1 MWNIEE
7 PRNVKLIYDVLK
19 FSPPEIEPAVLFATN
34 NALVCETPDDAM
46 KVAYE
51 IDRSRYDALA
61 LDGTFYQKSGIISG
75 GSHDLA
81 RKAKR
86 WDEKHMAQLKLQKE
100 KITEELKEVMKKTRR
115 QGELTTVESQIRGLE
130 NRLKYSLND
139 LETSKK
145 NINEYDKQLED
156 FSRELDKI
164 GPKISEIE
172 RRMQQRDMKI
182 QDIKES
188 MNNVEDDVYAEFCA
202 RIGVANIRQF
212 EERELVLQ
220 QERAKKRAEFEQQI
234 DRINNNL
241 EFERS
246 KDTSKNVQRWER
258 AVQDDED
265 SLETFKQA
273 EARQRQEIEKD
284 KEKIEVMKQEKAT
297 HKSLVDQMEEEM
309 AKARRDVQAL
319 AKELA
324 AIHQSIANIET
335 RIESMKSKRQT
346 ILMQAKME
354 SIEIPLLQGSMDD
367 IGQQQQQ
374 QGQGGQGGGGQD
386 FPTDER
392 ESRIEIDYRKLE
404 QHLKNLSDPDQIK
417 KSGDSLAK
425 ELQAKLDTLEKIQT
439 PNMKAMQKLDRVTE
453 KIQSTNEEFEAARK
467 KAKKA
472 KAAFEKVKN
481 ERCTLFTNCC
491 NHISDAIDAIYKQ
504 LSRNEAAQAYLGP
517 DNPEEPYLDGINYN
531 CVAPGKR
538 FQPMSNLSGGEKTI
552 AALALLFAIHSF
564 QPAPFFVLDE
574 IDAAL
579 DNTNIGK
586 VASYIREKTT
596 NLQTIVISLKEE
608 FYSHADVLIGICPEP
623 AECLVS
629 QTILFDLENY
639 DGINVRLFKIE
650 RGGSTTEADEIFH
663 PGGLIAAELLRPAYP
678 IEVRWGNE
686 TSIAYSTRTLACITN
701 NDVLRALAR
710 VVPGFRLYGE
720 TPIERTQIDHWLTY
734 TLSMEKD
741 PSDELKYLNK
751 CLGPLT
757 FLVANHLTIADLA
770 VFNELYVRYEQ
781 LKKIGIPQHVQ
792 RWYNLILTQT
802 CTKQALSKHAD
813 ELRAAVSAAAT
824 SSSGKTKEPS
834 PDKSGMET
842 GAGKREQGKFVD
854 LPGAEMGKVVVRFPP
869 EASGYLHIGHAKAAL
884 LNQYYQQA
892 FQGKLIMRFD
902 DTNPAKENVHFEQ
915 VILEDLE
922 MLQIKPDLF
931 THTSQYFDLMLD
943 YCVRLIKEG
952 KAYVDDTEPE
962 QMKKER
968 EERVES
974 KNRNN
979 TPDRNLA
986 MWAEMVKG
994 SEAGQKCCVRAK
1006 IDMSSANGCM
1016 RDPTIYRCKNE
1027 PHPRTGT
1034 QYKVY
1039 PTYDFACPIVDA
1051 IENVTHTLRTM
1062 EYHDRDEQFYW
1073 FIEALGLR
1081 RPYIW
1086 EYSRLN
1092 MTNTVLSKRKL
1103 TWFVAEGLVDGW
1115 DDPRFPTVRG
1125 ILRRGMTVE
1134 GLREFIIAQGSSK
1147 SVVFMEW
1154 DKIWAFNKKVIDPI
1168 APRYTALENEGRV
1181 PVNVAGVQ
1189 PGTMQ
1194 AAVHPKNAEIGM
1206 KTVHYGPRVLI
1217 DLADAKEL
1225 KEGENATFINW
1236 GNLMIQKV
1244 IRGTDGVPVSIDA
1257 TPNLDNKDYKKT
1269 LKLTW
1274 LCELPADQ
1282 YTPTFCVYFEHIIS
1296 KAVLGKDEDFKN
1308 YIGHQTRTEVPM
1320 LGDPELKRLKKG
1332 DIIQLQRRG
1341 FFKVDQAYQPASEFS
1356 GAETPIVLF
1365 AIPDGHVTAVPTA
1378 NVPKKETTG
1387 ESKKSKQQAAVKQ
1400 PAGASDAFQLNES
1413 IIQQGEKVRKLKA
1426 DKAPKADVD
1435 AAVKVLLDLKAQYK
1449 AQTGGDWK
1457 PGVPVV
1463 ATAATSAV
1471 AGASCDAE
1479 SLNGK
1484 IVEQGN
1490 LVRDLKA
1497 KKAANPEVDAAVKA
1511 LLDLKAQ
1518 YKAATGSDWKPG
1530 AVVASTAAAPQSSSA
1545 APSGGAAGE
1554 INEQIVQQGNL
1565 VRDLK
1570 AKKAAKPEVDAA
1582 VKTLLELKAQYKTAT
1597 GSDWKPGAVVT
1608 PAAPQ
1613 ATNAGALKPSNS
1625 GNVAGDSAETINK
1638 KIIAQGDLVRE
1649 LKGKKAPKAEVDA
1662 QVKTLLDLKAQYKQA
1677 TGGQE
1682 WKPGCVPPAV
1692 VKEEPTNQTTSS
1704 GGEADLLSQITA
1716 QGDKVRSLKSS
1727 KAEKAVI
1734 DSAVA
1739 DLLKLKANYKTLT
1752 GKDWKPGATV
1762 SPITAVPVKEE
1773 KENMSPASGAELAEK
1788 ITKQGEAV
1796 RSLKS
1801 SGAAKPD
1808 VDAAVKILLDL
1819 KAEYKKVTGTD
1830 YAPPGG
1836 AGGRPQSKPSGG
1848 GGAKKESKPKPE
1860 QKPKQQP
1867 TKDDGTGPKKQTRL
1881 GLEAT
1886 KEDNLPDWY
1895 SQVITKG
1902 EMIEY
1907 YDVSGCYILRHWSFA
1922 IWKAIRNWFDA
1933 EITKLGVKECYFP
1946 IFVSRAALER
1956 EKTHI
1961 ADFAPEVAWVTK
1973 SGDSDLA
1980 EPIAVRP
1987 TSETVMYPAYA
1998 KWIQSYR
2005 DLPIRLNQWN
2015 NVVRWEFKH
2024 PQPFLRTREF
2034 LWQEGH
2040 TAFASKKEADEE
2052 VLTILDLYAKVY
2064 TDLLAIPVVKGRKT
2078 EKEKFAGGDYTTTV
2092 EAYISASGRAIQGAT
2107 SHHLGQNFSRMFD
2120 IVYEH
2125 PETKEKEY
2133 VYQNSWGITTRTI
2146 GVMIMVHADN
2156 QGLVLPPR
2164 VACIQVVIVPC
2175 GITATTN
2182 DDERRRLYDSCREL
2196 ERTIVS
2202 AGIRCEGDYRDNYS
2216 PGWKYNHWELKG
2228 VPVRIELG
2236 FKDLQNDQFVA
2247 VRRDNGAKQTIKR
2260 DRAAVELPQLL
2271 ETIHA
2276 SMYKRAEGDLRAHTK
2291 VTKQWAEFLQFL
2303 ETKNIIMSPFCGE
2316 IACEDRIKAESAR
2329 DDAEAEAGAPAMG
2342 AKSLCIPFEQPAK
2355 IDPAVDK
2362 CVHPACGRAAKF
2374 YTLFGRSY

>member
-1 MWNIEE
+1 MVSTFVCSKSNT
-7 PRNVKLIYDVLK
+7 
-19 FSPPEIEPAVLFATN
+19 AV
-34 NALVCETPDDAM
+34 
-46 KVAYE
+46 
-51 IDRSRYDALA
+51 
-61 LDGTFYQKSGIISG
+61 
-75 GSHDLA
+75 
-81 RKAKR
+81 
-86 WDEKHMAQLKLQKE
+86 
-100 KITEELKEVMKKTRR
+100 
-115 QGELTTVESQIRGLE
+115 
-130 NRLKYSLND
+130 
-139 LETSKK
+139 
-145 NINEYDKQLED
+145 
-156 FSRELDKI
+156 
-164 GPKISEIE
+164 
-172 RRMQQRDMKI
+172 
-182 QDIKES
+182 
-188 MNNVEDDVYAEFCA
+188 
-202 RIGVANIRQF
+202 
-212 EERELVLQ
+212 
-220 QERAKKRAEFEQQI
+220 
-234 DRINNNL
+234 
-241 EFERS
+241 
-246 KDTSKNVQRWER
+246 
-258 AVQDDED
+258 
-265 SLETFKQA
+265 
-273 EARQRQEIEKD
+273 
-284 KEKIEVMKQEKAT
+284 
-297 HKSLVDQMEEEM
+297 
-309 AKARRDVQAL
+309 
-319 AKELA
+319 
-324 AIHQSIANIET
+324 
-335 RIESMKSKRQT
+335 
-346 ILMQAKME
+346 
-354 SIEIPLLQGSMDD
+354 
-367 IGQQQQQ
+367 
-374 QGQGGQGGGGQD
+374 
-386 FPTDER
+386 
-392 ESRIEIDYRKLE
+392 
-404 QHLKNLSDPDQIK
+404 
-417 KSGDSLAK
+417 
-425 ELQAKLDTLEKIQT
+425 
-439 PNMKAMQKLDRVTE
+439 
-453 KIQSTNEEFEAARK
+453 
-467 KAKKA
+467 
-472 KAAFEKVKN
+472 
-481 ERCTLFTNCC
+481 
-491 NHISDAIDAIYKQ
+491 
-504 LSRNEAAQAYLGP
+504 
-517 DNPEEPYLDGINYN
+517 
-531 CVAPGKR
+531 
-538 FQPMSNLSGGEKTI
+538 
-552 AALALLFAIHSF
+552 
-564 QPAPFFVLDE
+564 
-574 IDAAL
+574 
-579 DNTNIGK
+579 
-586 VASYIREKTT
+586 
-596 NLQTIVISLKEE
+596 
-608 FYSHADVLIGICPEP
+608 
-623 AECLVS
+623 
-629 QTILFDLENY
+629 
-639 DGINVRLFKIE
+639 
-650 RGGSTTEADEIFH
+650 
-663 PGGLIAAELLRPAYP
+663 GGLIAAELLRPAYP

-686 TSIAYSTRTLACITN
+686 TSISYATRTLACITN

-710 VVPGFRLYGE
+710 VAPGLRLYGE

-757 FLVANHLTIADLA
+757 YLVANHLTIADLA

-792 RWYNLILTQT
+792 RWYNLMLAQP
-802 CTKQALSKHAD
+802 CTKEALGKHAD
-813 ELRAAVSAAAT
+813 ELRSAVAAAC
-824 SSSGKTKEPS
+824 SGKAKEPS
-834 PDKSGMET
+834 PDK
-842 GAGKREQGKFVD
+842 GAADGGSGKREQGKFVD

-943 YCVRLIKEG
+943 YCVRLLKEG

-974 KNRNN
+974 KNRSN
-979 TPDRNLA
+979 TPERNLA

-994 SEAGQKCCVRAK
+994 SAAGQKCCVRAK
-1006 IDMSSANGCM
+1006 IDMASPNGCM

-1168 APRYTALENEGRV
+1168 APRYTALESEARV

-1194 AAVHPKNAEIGM
+1194 AAVHPKNADIGT

-1236 GNLMIQKV
+1236 GNLLIRKV
-1244 IRGTDGVPVSIDA
+1244 NRGADGVPVSVDA

-1282 YTPTFCVYFEHIIS
+1282 YTPTYCVYFEHIIS
-1296 KAVLGKDEDFKN
+1296 KPVLGKDEDFKS

-1365 AIPDGHVTAVPTA
+1365 AIPDGHVAAVPTA
-1378 NVPKKETTG
+1378 NVPKKETVG
-1387 ESKKSKQQAAVKQ
+1387 ESKKSKQQAAVK
-1400 PAGASDAFQLNES
+1400 PSSGTSGTASDAAHLNES
-1413 IIQQGEKVRKLKA
+1413 ITQQGEQVRKLKA

-1435 AAVKVLLDLKAQYK
+1435 AAVKVLLELKAQYK
-1449 AQTGGDWK
+1449 AQTGSDWK
-1457 PGVPVV
+1457 PGAAVVV
-1463 ATAATSAV
+1463 ASAAPA
-1471 AGASCDAE
+1471 AGSSDAD

-1484 IVEQGN
+1484 IVE
-1490 LVRDLKA
+1490 
-1497 KKAANPEVDAAVKA
+1497 
-1511 LLDLKAQ
+1511 
-1518 YKAATGSDWKPG
+1518 
-1530 AVVASTAAAPQSSSA
+1530 
-1545 APSGGAAGE
+1545 
-1554 INEQIVQQGNL
+1554 QGNL

-1582 VKTLLELKAQYKTAT
+1582 VKTLLELKAQYKAAT
-1597 GSDWKPGAVVT
+1597 GSDWKPGAVVASPAAT
-1608 PAAPQ
+1608 AAAAAPQ
-1613 ATNAGALKPSNS
+1613 PTAAASGGADAINAKIVEQGNLVRDLKAKKAAKPELDAAVKSLLELKAQYKSATGSDWKPGVVPPTAAASTTQTAGALKPSNT
-1625 GNVAGDSAETINK
+1625 ATAATSAEAINT

-1662 QVKTLLDLKAQYKQA
+1662 QVKALLDLKAQYKQA

-1682 WKPGCVPPAV
+1682 WKPGCVVPV
-1692 VKEEPTNQTTSS
+1692 VKEKEPAANPA
-1704 GGEADLLSQITA
+1704 GGEADLLAQITA
-1716 QGDKVRSLKSS
+1716 QGDKVRTLKGS
-1727 KAEKAVI
+1727 KADKASI

-1739 DLLKLKANYKTLT
+1739 ELLKLKVIYKTLT

-1762 SPITAVPVKEE
+1762 ASTTTTTTTTPAPAAAE
-1773 KENMSPASGAELAEK
+1773 KENMCPASGTELAEK
-1788 ITKQGEAV
+1788 IAKQGDTV
-1796 RSLKS
+1796 RTLKS
-1801 SGAAKPD
+1801 GGAAKAE

-1819 KAEYKKVTGTD
+1819 KADYKKLTGTD

-1836 AGGRPQSKPSGG
+1836 AAAGGRQQTKP
-1848 GGAKKESKPKPE
+1848 KKEAKPKSDP
-1860 QKPKQQP
+1860 KPTKQELKP
-1867 TKDDGTGPKKQTRL
+1867 AKDDGTGGPKKQTRL

-1973 SGDSDLA
+1973 SGDSELA

-2040 TAFASKKEADEE
+2040 TAFASKQEADEE

-2133 VYQNSWGITTRTI
+2133 VFQNSWGITTRTI

-2175 GITATTN
+2175 GITATTT
-2182 DDERRRLYDSCREL
+2182 DEERRRLYDSCREL
-2196 ERTIVS
+2196 ERTI
-2202 AGIRCEGDYRDNYS
+2202 AATGIRCEGDYRDNYS

-2228 VPVRIELG
+2228 VPVRVELG

-2260 DRAAVELPQLL
+2260 GQATAELGQLL

-2276 SMYKRAEGDLRAHTK
+2276 SMYERADRDLHAHTK
-2291 VTKQWAEFLQFL
+2291 VTKQWGEFLQFL
-2303 ETKNIIMSPFCGE
+2303 EAKNIIMAPFCGE

-2355 IDPAVDK
+2355 IDPAADK
-2362 CVHPACGRAAKF
+2362 CVHPACGRVAKF

>member
-1 MWNIEE
+1 MVSTFVCSKSNA
-7 PRNVKLIYDVLK
+7 
-19 FSPPEIEPAVLFATN
+19 AV
-34 NALVCETPDDAM
+34 
-46 KVAYE
+46 
-51 IDRSRYDALA
+51 
-61 LDGTFYQKSGIISG
+61 
-75 GSHDLA
+75 
-81 RKAKR
+81 
-86 WDEKHMAQLKLQKE
+86 
-100 KITEELKEVMKKTRR
+100 
-115 QGELTTVESQIRGLE
+115 
-130 NRLKYSLND
+130 
-139 LETSKK
+139 
-145 NINEYDKQLED
+145 
-156 FSRELDKI
+156 
-164 GPKISEIE
+164 
-172 RRMQQRDMKI
+172 
-182 QDIKES
+182 
-188 MNNVEDDVYAEFCA
+188 
-202 RIGVANIRQF
+202 
-212 EERELVLQ
+212 
-220 QERAKKRAEFEQQI
+220 
-234 DRINNNL
+234 
-241 EFERS
+241 
-246 KDTSKNVQRWER
+246 
-258 AVQDDED
+258 
-265 SLETFKQA
+265 
-273 EARQRQEIEKD
+273 
-284 KEKIEVMKQEKAT
+284 
-297 HKSLVDQMEEEM
+297 
-309 AKARRDVQAL
+309 
-319 AKELA
+319 
-324 AIHQSIANIET
+324 
-335 RIESMKSKRQT
+335 
-346 ILMQAKME
+346 
-354 SIEIPLLQGSMDD
+354 
-367 IGQQQQQ
+367 
-374 QGQGGQGGGGQD
+374 
-386 FPTDER
+386 
-392 ESRIEIDYRKLE
+392 
-404 QHLKNLSDPDQIK
+404 
-417 KSGDSLAK
+417 
-425 ELQAKLDTLEKIQT
+425 
-439 PNMKAMQKLDRVTE
+439 
-453 KIQSTNEEFEAARK
+453 
-467 KAKKA
+467 
-472 KAAFEKVKN
+472 
-481 ERCTLFTNCC
+481 
-491 NHISDAIDAIYKQ
+491 
-504 LSRNEAAQAYLGP
+504 
-517 DNPEEPYLDGINYN
+517 
-531 CVAPGKR
+531 
-538 FQPMSNLSGGEKTI
+538 
-552 AALALLFAIHSF
+552 
-564 QPAPFFVLDE
+564 
-574 IDAAL
+574 
-579 DNTNIGK
+579 
-586 VASYIREKTT
+586 
-596 NLQTIVISLKEE
+596 
-608 FYSHADVLIGICPEP
+608 
-623 AECLVS
+623 
-629 QTILFDLENY
+629 
-639 DGINVRLFKIE
+639 
-650 RGGSTTEADEIFH
+650 
-663 PGGLIAAELLRPAYP
+663 GGLIAAELLRPVYR

-686 TSIAYSTRTLACITN
+686 TSVSYSTRTLASITN
-701 NDVLRALAR
+701 NDVLRVLAR
-710 VVPGFRLYGE
+710 AAPSFRLYGE

-757 FLVANHLTIADLA
+757 YLVANHLTIADLA
-770 VFNELYVRYEQ
+770 VFNELYVRFEQ
-781 LKKIGIPQHVQ
+781 LKKIGIPLHVQ
-792 RWYNLILTQT
+792 RWYNLMLAQP
-802 CTKQALSKHAD
+802 CTKEALRMHDS
-813 ELRAAVSAAAT
+813 ELRAAIAASSAVR
-824 SSSGKTKEPS
+824 SSKKEPS
-834 PDKSGMET
+834 PEKSDTE
-842 GAGKREQGKFVD
+842 GKREQGKFVD

-902 DTNPAKENVHFEQ
+902 DTNPAKENVHFEK

-922 MLQIKPDLF
+922 MLQIKPDLI

-943 YCVRLIKEG
+943 YCVRLLKEG

-979 TPDRNLA
+979 TPERNLA

-1006 IDMSSANGCM
+1006 IDMASLNGCM

-1168 APRYTALENEGRV
+1168 APRYTALENEQRV
-1181 PVNVAGVQ
+1181 PVNVSGVQ

-1194 AAVHPKNAEIGM
+1194 AAVHPKNADIGM
-1206 KTVHYGPRVLI
+1206 KLVHYGPRVLI
-1217 DLADAKEL
+1217 DMADAKEL

-1236 GNLMIQKV
+1236 GNLLITKV
-1244 IRGTDGVPVSIDA
+1244 HRGADGTPVSVDA
-1257 TPNLDNKDYKKT
+1257 TPNLENKDYKKT

-1274 LCELPADQ
+1274 LCDLPADQ
-1282 YTPTFCVYFEHIIS
+1282 YTPTYCVYFEHIIS
-1296 KAVLGKDEDFKN
+1296 KPVLGKDEDFKN

-1320 LGDPELKRLKKG
+1320 LGDPELRNLKKG

-1356 GAETPIVLF
+1356 GTETPIVLF

-1378 NVPKKETTG
+1378 NVPKKETAGEAKKLKQVVEKSSGSVAAASTG
-1387 ESKKSKQQAAVKQ
+1387 GTTNATV
-1400 PAGASDAFQLNES
+1400 LNDS
-1413 IIQQGEKVRKLKA
+1413 ITQQGEKVRKFKA

-1435 AAVKVLLDLKAQYK
+1435 AAVKVLLDLKAQF
-1449 AQTGGDWK
+1449 
-1457 PGVPVV
+1457 
-1463 ATAATSAV
+1463 
-1471 AGASCDAE
+1471 
-1479 SLNGK
+1479 
-1484 IVEQGN
+1484 
-1490 LVRDLKA
+1490 
-1497 KKAANPEVDAAVKA
+1497 KA
-1511 LLDLKAQ
+1511 L
-1518 YKAATGSDWKPG
+1518 TNSDWKPG
-1530 AVVASTAAAPQSSSA
+1530 CVPVTIGATASSTTDRSA
-1545 APSGGAAGE
+1545 NADS
-1554 INEQIVQQGNL
+1554 INAKITEQGNL

-1570 AKKAAKPEVDAA
+1570 AKKAAKPEIEAA
-1582 VKTLLELKAQYKTAT
+1582 VKTLLELKSQYKAVTGSDWKPGVVAPPQKASTASGITAEAVAIDAKIVEQGNLVRDLKAKKSSKPEIDDAVKTLLELKARFKSAT
-1597 GSDWKPGAVVT
+1597 GSDWKPGIA
-1608 PAAPQ
+1608 PATSPVAQ
-1613 ATNAGALKPSNS
+1613 TSAASTTTLKEVNS
-1625 GNVAGDSAETINK
+1625 GSSDIADISNK
-1638 KIIAQGDLVRE
+1638 ITAQGDLVRD
-1649 LKGKKAPKAEVDA
+1649 LKAKKAPKAEIDA
-1662 QVKTLLDLKAQYKQA
+1662 KVKTLLELKAQYKQA

-1682 WKPGCVPPAV
+1682 WKPGCVQPAQ
-1692 VKEEPTNQTTSS
+1692 VKVETHPTNS
-1704 GGEADLLSQITA
+1704 GEIDLLAQIAA
-1716 QGDKVRSLKSS
+1716 QGDKVRELKAS
-1727 KAEKAVI
+1727 KASKATI

-1739 DLLKLKANYKTLT
+1739 ELLKLKADYKTLT
-1752 GKDWKPGATV
+1752 SKDWKPGAT
-1762 SPITAVPVKEE
+1762 PATTIPTTTTVKPD
-1773 KENMSPASGAELAEK
+1773 KENMCPGNATEKDALAEK
-1788 ITKQGEAV
+1788 ITKQGDTVRTLKGSGAPKPDIEEAV
-1796 RSLKS
+1796 K
-1801 SGAAKPD
+1801 
-1808 VDAAVKILLDL
+1808 VLLEL
-1819 KAEYKKVTGTD
+1819 KAEYKKLTGTD

-1836 AGGRPQSKPSGG
+1836 AAG
-1848 GGAKKESKPKPE
+1848 GGAARQQTKPKKESKPKQE
-1860 QKPKQQP
+1860 QQKQPKQQEQKS

-1907 YDVSGCYILRHWSFA
+1907 YDVSGCYILRYWSFA

-1933 EITKLGVKECYFP
+1933 EITRLGVKECYFP

-2040 TAFASKKEADEE
+2040 TAFASKQEADEE

-2107 SHHLGQNFSRMFD
+2107 SHHLGQNFSKMFD

-2133 VYQNSWGITTRTI
+2133 VFQNSWGITTRTI

-2175 GITATTN
+2175 GITATTT
-2182 DDERRRLYDSCREL
+2182 DDDRRRLYDSCRDL
-2196 ERTIVS
+2196 EKTIVQ
-2202 AGIRCEGDYRDNYS
+2202 AGVRCEGDYRDNYS

-2247 VRRDNGAKQTIKR
+2247 VRRDNGTKQTIKR
-2260 DRAAVELPQLL
+2260 GQATAELAKLL

-2276 SMYKRAEGDLRAHTK
+2276 TMYEKAERDLKEHTK
-2291 VTKQWAEFLQFL
+2291 VTKQWTEFLQFL
-2303 ETKNIIMSPFCGE
+2303 EAKNIIMAPFCGE
-2316 IACEDRIKAESAR
+2316 ISCEDRIKTESAR

-2355 IDPAVDK
+2355 IDPTTDK
-2362 CVHPACGRAAKF
+2362 CVHPSCGRVAKF